1 MVRLERSSA
10 WFSSTRMTLRARSMS
25 SAQPWWN
32 STSPSLRTD
41 SRIVLNSSVPTEVE
55 ARRGVKTKYE
65 RGDMMILSYF
75 EGSSVLAKA

>member
-1 MVRLERSSA
+1 MVWLERSSA
-10 WFSSTRMTLRARSMS
+10 WFSSTRMTLREKSMS

-41 SRIVLNSSVPTEVE
+41 SRVVLNSSVPTDVE
-55 ARRGVKTKYE
+55 ASRGVKTKYE